1 MNHFGFKDIQNKAR
15 FCLAFRHLN
24 FFLFPIRLKQQ
35 VQDKEK
41 LEMELYRRFVMVM
54 NEKKAKIRSLQD
66 AVHQLSH
73 SDEDGR
79 RDEGIQ
85 RSNFE
90 SSKPV
95 LNDRKRT
102 MVIKLIKIEKKIK
115 FKQRNKSKS
124 HKVLMKT

>member
-15 FCLAFRHLN
+15 FCLAFRHLI